1 MKLPDISLLHKDERE
16 EILDLKLRGSPRRW
30 SMEDKTPASMICA
43 TFLRFGLK
51 AETKNS
57 IEGALVSSHELIF
70 ESNVRLEKILGL
82 HSEVARA
89 LGVEDVLIYRHPSR
103 SSIMV
108 EVPNKVRR
116 KIYLRD
122 ILEDSSHYEHAGQVP
137 IAIGQRPN
145 GQGVT
150 IDLAQSPHLL
160 IGGCTGSGK
169 STVLHSIIV
178 SLLLR
183 FGHAQLQL
191 VLVDPKRLEMNA
203 YRGLPH
209 LAHPVIDDPVIAV
222 GALNALLNEI
232 KLRTEILEKAG
243 VQDIE
248 TLNKNKFQMTRV
260 VFVID
265 ELADLMFACGKQ
277 AEEPL
282 ARCAALGRAV
292 GVHLIVAT
300 QRPEVKVVTGLIKAN
315 FPTRIGMRVVDK
327 INSRII
333 LDQSGAET
341 LLGHGDS
348 LMMSPASTK
357 LERVHCAYVS
367 REEINLI
374 VNHYKEQERK
384 VA

>member
-16 EILDLKLRGSPRRW
+16 EILDLRLRGTKRW
-30 SMEDKTPASMICA
+30 DIKDTPASIICS

-51 AETKNS
+51 AESKNS
-57 IEGALVSSHELIF
+57 CEGALVSSHELSF

-82 HSEVARA
+82 HSEIARA

-103 SSIMV
+103 STVIV

-122 ILEDSSHYEHAGQVP
+122 VLEDSSYYDHAGNVP

-150 IDLAQSPHLL
+150 IDLAQAPHLL

-169 STVLHSIIV
+169 STVLHSIIA
-178 SLLLR
+178 SLLMR
-183 FGHAQLQL
+183 FGPAQLQL

-209 LAHPVIDDPVIAV
+209 LAYPVIDDPGVAA
-222 GALNALLNEI
+222 GTLHALLNEI

-248 TLNKNKFQMTRV
+248 ALNRNHFHMTRV

-315 FPTRIGMRVVDK
+315 FPTRLGMRVVDK

-348 LMMSPASTK
+348 LLMSPSSTK
-357 LERVHCAYVS
+357 LERVHCAFTS
-367 REEINLI
+367 REEINQ
-374 VNHYKEQERK
+374 VVTHYKTQERI
-384 VA
+384 AA